1 MPGGRIN
8 PLLPSSLSTRVSL
21 LGEEKSPGPAARY
34 LLLLLGRI
42 CRAAGCLPICV
53 CESVGSAAMVELD
66 VIPPPL
72 LLAGPASGLNRKPA
86 AAAAEWLGF
95 GTLVFRY
102 DGNTAMLVLPE
113 RETIPAMPP
122 PAACG
127 GDWPIIMPPGV
138 LTRGS

>member
-1 MPGGRIN
+1 MVVAMLSLTATYGAGLTATTRCRNDDLGPESLVRAPQNYGASLHARALTSHDDWEPLRLHFTPRNISLTTYQEDYLFQR
-8 PLLPSSLSTRVSL
+8 LLP
-21 LGEEKSPGPAARY
+21 
-34 LLLLLGRI
+34 
-42 CRAAGCLPICV
+42 
-53 CESVGSAAMVELD
+53 
-66 VIPPPL
+66 
-72 LLAGPASGLNRKPA
+72 
-86 AAAAEWLGF
+86 AAAEWLGF